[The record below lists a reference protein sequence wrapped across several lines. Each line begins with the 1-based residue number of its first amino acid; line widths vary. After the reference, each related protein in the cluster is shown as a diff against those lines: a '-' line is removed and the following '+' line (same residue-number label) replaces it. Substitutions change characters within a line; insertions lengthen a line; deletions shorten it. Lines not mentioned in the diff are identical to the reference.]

1 MVPHPQSGLPSY
13 GYINAYTSR
22 NLTLPGG
29 EIYLKVGKHIGVN
42 RGFGVNH
49 IWTGHGHELPKWG
62 CKTIDD
68 IPAFVAAVI
77 TPGAQIMCEFHLTPE
92 GYRLTMVRGRKGCV
106 ILSPQ
111 RDAVGTNYY
120 SVVTVFRTYTNRS
133 AMTVGTLKAKKAP

>member
-1 MVPHPQSGLPSY
+1 MVPHPQSGLLSY
-13 GYINAYTSR
+13 GYINQYTSR

-42 RGFGVNH
+42 KGFGVNH
-49 IWTGHGHELPKWG
+49 IWTGHGHELPRWG
-62 CKTIDD
+62 CKTIHD

-77 TPGAQIMCEFHLTPE
+77 TPGAQIMCEFYETPD
-92 GYRLTMVRGRKGCV
+92 GYRLTLVRGRRGCV

-111 RDAVGTNYY
+111 RDAEGTNYY
-120 SVVTVFRTYTNRS
+120 SVVTVFRTYTNRT

>member
-1 MVPHPQSGLPSY
+1 MVPHPHTGLLSY
-13 GYINAYTSR
+13 GYIEDYTSR

-42 RGFGVNH
+42 KGFGVNH
-49 IWTGHGHELPKWG
+49 IWTGHGHELPRWG
-62 CKTIDD
+62 CKTIND

-77 TPGAQIMCEFHLTPE
+77 TPGAQIICEFYETPD
-92 GYRLTMVRGRKGCV
+92 GYRLTLVRGRRGCV

-111 RDAVGTNYY
+111 RDGEGTNYY

-133 AMTVGTLKAKKAP
+133 GMSVGTLKAKKAP